1 MRQRALEEEQKMQ
14 EREQAALSNPLLAPA
29 TQTVTKKWFED
40 TVFRNQA
47 KQETK
52 QPKRFVNDTVR
63 SDFHRKFLDRFIK

>member
-1 MRQRALEEEQKMQ
+1 MQ
-14 EREQAALSNPLLAPA
+14 ERELVASSNPLLATSA
-29 TQTVTKKWFED
+29 QTVTKKWYED

-47 KQETK
+47 KQDTK